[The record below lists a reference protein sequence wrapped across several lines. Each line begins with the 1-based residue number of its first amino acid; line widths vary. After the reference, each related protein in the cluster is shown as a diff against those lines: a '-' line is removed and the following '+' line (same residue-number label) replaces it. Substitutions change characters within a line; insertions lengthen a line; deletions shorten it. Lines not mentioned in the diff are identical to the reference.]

1 MYCVKTPC
9 VLFHCLY
16 ANCLLRRCLQILSEC
31 RPLKYLFCS
40 HDLFELQSRFSLPCG
55 ILCWIVYWAIFV
67 ESLSPSRVG
76 TFLLTSSHFC
86 SIYSRYVCASN
97 HASWGEQNSSYL
109 LMNIRSGWFHSGKLS
124 CSFSFCT
131 LTWRNQLSLNW
142 LNLKK
147 WTYTCNRLVITI
159 LLSSL
164 WSCKIS
170 MFCYAYS

>member
-1 MYCVKTPC
+1 
-9 VLFHCLY
+9 
-16 ANCLLRRCLQILSEC
+16 LLSRFIWTA
-31 RPLKYLFCS
+31 
-40 HDLFELQSRFSLPCG
+40 SRFSLPCG

-142 LNLKK
+142 LNLKNEPIPATDWSLQYCCLPCGHARSLCFVMLILK
-147 WTYTCNRLVITI
+147 SWDNSAVRHVNGWGILHRQKPHRTYH
-159 LLSSL
+159 SL
-164 WSCKIS
+164 HFFHIP
-170 MFCYAYS
+170 A